1 VLLDPNNAFTM
12 KKVTMDI
19 YSYGMLLWELFSAIV
34 PFADSI
40 DAAKTFV
47 IEKNSRP
54 KIKYSNGETLAD
66 SEE

>member
-1 VLLDPNNAFTM
+1 M

-54 KIKYSNGETLAD
+54 KIKYSNGEV
-66 SEE
+66 